1 MIGLAIAYM
10 RDRPLAVAL
19 NVLLLGIAVATLVL
33 LLQFSTQAG
42 ERFERDARGIDLVVG
57 AKGSPLQLVLSS
69 VYHID
74 QPTGNIPQGALAMLR
89 RDPSVAQ
96 AVPLALGDNFQG
108 FRIVGSDA
116 GLLTLYQ
123 ARLAEGLVFKTTGD
137 AVLGAEVARRTGAK
151 PGQKFIGSHGMG
163 GEEDDQG
170 HDHAPFKTVGILAPT
185 GTVLD
190 RLILTSVESVW
201 DVHGIA
207 HDDHDHDEEGHEG
220 ETPEEHAAHAGEA
233 HEDHGEHDHDHD
245 ADADAEHEEHEAVAG
260 PAGLEPEITAI
271 LVRYRNAAG
280 AMRIPAQINRQS
292 ALQAAVPATE
302 AARLLGLFGSII
314 EGARLFGWLLALS
327 AGLSL
332 FVALWSATRAREGD
346 LALLRVMG
354 ATPGAVFGT
363 ILLEGLLT
371 AAIGALGGMALAHG
385 LIALAVGSFPTLA
398 ELGLVATRFLPGE
411 GYILLAVLGIGLAA
425 ALIPAIRI
433 FRVDLARTL
442 ARLS

>member
-1 MIGLAIAYM
+1 MIGLALAYM
-10 RDRPLAVAL
+10 RDRPLTVAL
-19 NVLLLGIAVATLVL
+19 NALLLAIAVATLVL

-74 QPTGNIPQGALAMLR
+74 QPTGNIPRGALAMLR
-89 RDPSVAQ
+89 RDPGVAQ
-96 AVPLALGDNFQG
+96 AVPLALGDNFEG

-116 GLLTLYQ
+116 GLLTFYDTQ
-123 ARLAEGLVFKTTGD
+123 LAQGVAFEAPGD
-137 AVLGAEVARRTGAK
+137 AVLGADVARRTGAGL
-151 PGQKFIGSHGMG
+151 GQKFIGSHGLES
-163 GEEDDQG
+163 GEEDGQG

-190 RLILTSVESVW
+190 RLILTSIESVW

-207 HDDHDHDEEGHEG
+207 HDDDHHVEADHHDED
-220 ETPEEHAAHAGEA
+220 EHHVAGEA
-233 HEDHGEHDHDHD
+233 HEDH
-245 ADADAEHEEHEAVAG
+245 AEHEAEYGA
-260 PAGLEPEITAI
+260 AGLEPEITAV
-271 LVRYRNAAG
+271 LVRYRNASG
-280 AMRIPAQINRQS
+280 AMRIPSQINRQS

-302 AARLLGLFGSII
+302 SARLLGLFGSVI
-314 EGARLFGWLLALS
+314 EGARLFGWLLAIS

-354 ATPGAVFGT
+354 ATPTAVFGT
-363 ILLEGLLT
+363 ILLEGLLI
-371 AAIGALGGMALAHG
+371 AAIGGLAGVALAHG
-385 LIALAVGSFPTLA
+385 LIALAVSGFPTLA
-398 ELGLVATRFLPGE
+398 ELGLVAARVLPGE
-411 GYILLAVLGIGLAA
+411 AAILGAVLAIGLFAA
-425 ALIPAIRI
+425 IIPAVRI

>member
-1 MIGLAIAYM
+1 MIGLALAYM
-10 RDRPLAVAL
+10 RDRPLTVAL
-19 NVLLLGIAVATLVL
+19 NALLLAIAVATLVL

-42 ERFERDARGIDLVVG
+42 DRLSRDAQGIDLVVG

-74 QPTGNIPQGALAMLR
+74 QPTGNIPLGALALLR
-89 RDPSVAQ
+89 RDPGVAQ

-116 GLLTLYQ
+116 GVLSLYD
-123 ARLAEGLVFKTTGD
+123 AKLADGRSFEAAGD
-137 AVLGAEVARRTGAK
+137 AVLGADVAKRTGAAI
-151 PGQKFIGSHGMG
+151 GQKFIGSHGLG
-163 GEEDDQG
+163 DDPDQG
-170 HDHAPFKTVGILAPT
+170 HDHAPFVTVGILAPT

-190 RLILTSVESVW
+190 RLILTSIESVW

-207 HDDHDHDEEGHEG
+207 HDDGH
-220 ETPEEHAAHAGEA
+220 HAGEHHA
-233 HEDHGEHDHDHD
+233 ADELHDEHEDH
-245 ADADAEHEEHEAVAG
+245 EAASR
-260 PAGLEPEITAI
+260 ATGLEPEITAV
-271 LVRYRNAAG
+271 LVRYRNASG
-280 AMRIPAQINRQS
+280 AMRIPSQINRQS

-302 AARLLGLFGSII
+302 AARLLGLFGSVI
-314 EGARLFGWLLALS
+314 EGARLFGWLLAAS

-354 ATPGAVFGT
+354 APPRAVFAT
-363 ILLEGLLT
+363 ILIEGLLI
-371 AAIGALGGMALAHG
+371 AGIGALAGIALAHG
-385 LIALAVGSFPTLA
+385 LIALAVASFPTLD

-411 GYILLAVLGIGLAA
+411 AIILLAVLAIGLVAA
-425 ALIPAIRI
+425 IIPAIRI

-442 ARLS
+442 AKLS